1 MSFKKKVECGCLLK
15 QKKIPVDL
23 LSLFLFFFF
32 RNKSKI
38 SLLFLS
44 SPFFT
49 SVFFVGLHF
58 FLQSPPL
65 SLSFCCRRALVVVV
79 VVVFVLC
86 GLNPLLSSVLCLQH
100 DDSKTN
106 TIYII
111 IMCGI
116 FAYLNCGV
124 PKTKKEIVE
133 KLLVGLKRLEYRGYD
148 SAGFAM
154 DDNEKWCEDDDDD
167 DEEEEGGDKKRHDAK
182 KVIVCREVGKIAN
195 LEALARKELFGE
207 DDDDENEVKASKSK
221 SSNGR
226 KKSSSSIKPLDFCA
240 SIAHTRWATHGPP
253 NKINTHPHTSDSRE
267 NEFVV
272 VHNGIIT
279 NHAPLRAMLER
290 RGMKFE
296 TDTDTEVIPKLCKF
310 LSDKFEESGEKDV
323 TFRQLAME
331 VTRQLQGAY
340 ALVFKSTKYPG
351 ELVAAKRGSPLL
363 MGISDDSG
371 EVSCVIDG
379 NLSDGAEEDVLLK
392 KASGNKKRKSMTG
405 GAAAAPAADADT
417 TTTTRITTTT
427 TTTTNNPKV
436 EFYFASDASA
446 MVEHTKRV
454 LVLEDDDVCHCHDG
468 TYKIYKVEKQK
479 HPHPGYTSGHD
490 SPEYGLYK
498 PVVLSKE
505 VERTIETLEMEVES
519 IMKGEFDHFMQKEI
533 FEQPEAISS
542 TMRGRLVLDV
552 LGAAERVML
561 GGMSQFAAT
570 IRRSRRI
577 ILCGCGT
584 SYNSAI
590 AIRQLFE
597 ELTEL
602 PVTLELASDVLDRR
616 CPFFRDDTCI
626 FISQSGETADTLKAL
641 EYAKAKGALCV
652 GIVNTVGSAISRAT
666 DCGVHINAGAEIGVA
681 STKAYTCQIVAMVLV
696 ALSLSEDSR
705 SKHTRRDDIMQGLLK
720 LPGCVKECLKMDAIL
735 LELAQDLK
743 EEHSLLIFGRGFNY
757 ATALEGA
764 LKVKEVALV
773 HSEGILAGEMK
784 HGPLALVDKHM
795 PIIVVCT
802 NDGSYEKQQ
811 SVVQQLKARDGR
823 LILIVSDDDTEM
835 EKTAPDAVILR
846 VPKVEDCLQAVVN
859 IVPLQLL
866 SYHLTVLRGHNCDQP
881 RNLAKSVTVE

>member
-1 MSFKKKVECGCLLK
+1 
-15 QKKIPVDL
+15 
-23 LSLFLFFFF
+23 
-32 RNKSKI
+32 
-38 SLLFLS
+38 
-44 SPFFT
+44 
-49 SVFFVGLHF
+49 
-58 FLQSPPL
+58 
-65 SLSFCCRRALVVVV
+65 
-79 VVVFVLC
+79 
-86 GLNPLLSSVLCLQH
+86 
-100 DDSKTN
+100 
-106 TIYII
+106 
-111 IMCGI
+111 MCGI

-154 DDNEKWCEDDDDD
+154 DDNDF
-167 DEEEEGGDKKRHDAK
+167 EEEGGEGKRKK
-182 KVIVCREVGKIAN
+182 KVIVCREIGKIAN

-207 DDDDENEVKASKSK
+207 DDDDVKNKATKSN
-221 SSNGR
+221 SSNG
-226 KKSSSSIKPLDFCA
+226 KKSSSIKPLDFCA

-253 NKINTHPHTSDSRE
+253 NKINTHPHTSDSVE

-371 EVSCVIDG
+371 EVSCIIDG
-379 NLSDGAEEDVLLK
+379 SLSDGGDEDK
-392 KASGNKKRKSMTG
+392 KAGGNKKRKSMAGEAIAVDPVTKSSSTN
-405 GAAAAPAADADT
+405 AP
-417 TTTTRITTTT
+417 
-427 TTTTNNPKV
+427 TNNPKV

-454 LVLEDDDVCHCHDG
+454 LVLEDDDVCHCHNG

-720 LPGCVKECLKMDAIL
+720 LPGCVKECLKMDAKL
-735 LELAQDLK
+735 SKLAQELK
-743 EEHSLLIFGRGFNY
+743 DEHSLLIFGRGFNY

-823 LILIVSDDDTEM
+823 LILIVSEDDTEM

>member
-1 MSFKKKVECGCLLK
+1 
-15 QKKIPVDL
+15 
-23 LSLFLFFFF
+23 
-32 RNKSKI
+32 
-38 SLLFLS
+38 
-44 SPFFT
+44 
-49 SVFFVGLHF
+49 
-58 FLQSPPL
+58 
-65 SLSFCCRRALVVVV
+65 
-79 VVVFVLC
+79 
-86 GLNPLLSSVLCLQH
+86 
-100 DDSKTN
+100 
-106 TIYII
+106 
-111 IMCGI
+111 MCGI

-124 PKTKKEIVE
+124 PKTRKEIVE

-148 SAGFAM
+148 SAGFAV
-154 DDNEKWCEDDDDD
+154 DES
-167 DEEEEGGDKKRHDAK
+167 DEEGDEDAQNGRGRARKEKKG
-182 KVIVCREVGKIAN
+182 VVVCKEVGKIAN

-207 DDDDENEVKASKSK
+207 DEEEEDEEKEKEEDGILNSNAKSNETTTK
-221 SSNGR
+221 SSNRSNG
-226 KKSSSSIKPLDFCA
+226 KKRNASIKPLDFCA

-253 NKINTHPHTSDSRE
+253 NRINTHPHTSDSRE

-290 RGMKFE
+290 RGVKFE
-296 TDTDTEVIPKLCKF
+296 TQTDTEVIPKLCKF

-371 EVSCVIDG
+371 EVSGVIEG
-379 NLSDGAEEDVLLK
+379 GLSDGGEDDILHK
-392 KASGNKKRKSMTG
+392 KTIGGSSKKRKSIT
-405 GAAAAPAADADT
+405 GAAADTVT
-417 TTTTRITTTT
+417 TTTA
-427 TTTTNNPKV
+427 NSSKV

-479 HPHPGYTSGHD
+479 HSQHPGYTSGHD

-498 PVVLSKE
+498 PVVMSKE

-616 CPFFRDDTCI
+616 CPFFRDDTCV

-705 SKHTRRDDIMQGLLK
+705 SKHARRDDIMQGLLK
-720 LPGCVKECLKMDAIL
+720 LPGCVKGCLKMDAKL
-735 LELAQDLK
+735 LELAQELK
-743 EEHSLLIFGRGFNY
+743 DEHSLLIFGRGFNY

-823 LILIVSDDDTEM
+823 LILIVSEDDKEM

-859 IVPLQLL
+859 IIPLQLL
-866 SYHLTVLRGHNCDQP
+866 SYHLTILRGHNCDQP

>member
-1 MSFKKKVECGCLLK
+1 
-15 QKKIPVDL
+15 
-23 LSLFLFFFF
+23 
-32 RNKSKI
+32 
-38 SLLFLS
+38 
-44 SPFFT
+44 
-49 SVFFVGLHF
+49 
-58 FLQSPPL
+58 
-65 SLSFCCRRALVVVV
+65 
-79 VVVFVLC
+79 
-86 GLNPLLSSVLCLQH
+86 
-100 DDSKTN
+100 
-106 TIYII
+106 
-111 IMCGI
+111 MCGI

-154 DDNEKWCEDDDDD
+154 DDNDF
-167 DEEEEGGDKKRHDAK
+167 EEEGGEGKRKK

-207 DDDDENEVKASKSK
+207 DGDDVKNKATKSN
-221 SSNGR
+221 SSNG
-226 KKSSSSIKPLDFCA
+226 KKSSSIKPLDFCA

-253 NKINTHPHTSDSRE
+253 NKINTHPHTSDSVE

-371 EVSCVIDG
+371 EVSCIIDG
-379 NLSDGAEEDVLLK
+379 SLSDGGDEDR
-392 KASGNKKRKSMTG
+392 KAGGNKKRKSMAG
-405 GAAAAPAADADT
+405 GAIVVDPVTKSSSSTDA
-417 TTTTRITTTT
+417 R
-427 TTTTNNPKV
+427 TNNPKV

-454 LVLEDDDVCHCHDG
+454 LVLEDDDVCHCHNG

-720 LPGCVKECLKMDAIL
+720 LPGCVKECLKMDGKL
-735 LELAQDLK
+735 LELAQELK
-743 EEHSLLIFGRGFNY
+743 DEHSLLIFGRGFNY

-823 LILIVSDDDTEM
+823 LILIVSEDDTEM

>member
-1 MSFKKKVECGCLLK
+1 
-15 QKKIPVDL
+15 
-23 LSLFLFFFF
+23 
-32 RNKSKI
+32 
-38 SLLFLS
+38 
-44 SPFFT
+44 
-49 SVFFVGLHF
+49 
-58 FLQSPPL
+58 
-65 SLSFCCRRALVVVV
+65 
-79 VVVFVLC
+79 
-86 GLNPLLSSVLCLQH
+86 
-100 DDSKTN
+100 
-106 TIYII
+106 
-111 IMCGI
+111 MCGI

-154 DDNEKWCEDDDDD
+154 DDNDFEDDGG
-167 DEEEEGGDKKRHDAK
+167 EGKRKK

-207 DDDDENEVKASKSK
+207 DDDDAENKATKSN
-221 SSNGR
+221 SSNG
-226 KKSSSSIKPLDFCA
+226 KKSSSIKPLDFCA

-253 NKINTHPHTSDSRE
+253 NKINTHPHTSDSVE

-371 EVSCVIDG
+371 EVSCIIDG
-379 NLSDGAEEDVLLK
+379 SLSDGGDEDK
-392 KASGNKKRKSMTG
+392 KAGGGNKKRKSMAG
-405 GAAAAPAADADT
+405 GAIAVDPVTKSSSSMMTNAPK
-417 TTTTRITTTT
+417 
-427 TTTTNNPKV
+427 NNPKV

-454 LVLEDDDVCHCHDG
+454 LVLEDDDVCHCHNG

-720 LPGCVKECLKMDAIL
+720 LPGCVKECLKMDAKL
-735 LELAQDLK
+735 LKLAQELK
-743 EEHSLLIFGRGFNY
+743 DEHSLLIFGRGFNY

-823 LILIVSDDDTEM
+823 LILIVSEDDTEM

>member
-1 MSFKKKVECGCLLK
+1 
-15 QKKIPVDL
+15 
-23 LSLFLFFFF
+23 
-32 RNKSKI
+32 
-38 SLLFLS
+38 
-44 SPFFT
+44 
-49 SVFFVGLHF
+49 
-58 FLQSPPL
+58 
-65 SLSFCCRRALVVVV
+65 
-79 VVVFVLC
+79 
-86 GLNPLLSSVLCLQH
+86 
-100 DDSKTN
+100 
-106 TIYII
+106 
-111 IMCGI
+111 
-116 FAYLNCGV
+116 V

-154 DDNEKWCEDDDDD
+154 DDNDF
-167 DEEEEGGDKKRHDAK
+167 EEEGGEGKRKK

-207 DDDDENEVKASKSK
+207 DDDDVKNKATKSN
-221 SSNGR
+221 SSNG
-226 KKSSSSIKPLDFCA
+226 KKSSSIKPLDFCA

-253 NKINTHPHTSDSRE
+253 NKINTHPHTSDSVE

-371 EVSCVIDG
+371 EVSCIIDG
-379 NLSDGAEEDVLLK
+379 SLSDGGDEDK
-392 KASGNKKRKSMTG
+392 KAGGNKKRKSMAG
-405 GAAAAPAADADT
+405 GAIVVDPVTKSSSSTDAP
-417 TTTTRITTTT
+417 
-427 TTTTNNPKV
+427 TNNPKV

-454 LVLEDDDVCHCHDG
+454 LVLEDDDVCHCHNG

-542 TMRGRLVLDV
+542 TMRGRLVLDI

-735 LELAQDLK
+735 LELAQELK

>member
-1 MSFKKKVECGCLLK
+1 
-15 QKKIPVDL
+15 
-23 LSLFLFFFF
+23 
-32 RNKSKI
+32 
-38 SLLFLS
+38 
-44 SPFFT
+44 
-49 SVFFVGLHF
+49 
-58 FLQSPPL
+58 
-65 SLSFCCRRALVVVV
+65 
-79 VVVFVLC
+79 
-86 GLNPLLSSVLCLQH
+86 
-100 DDSKTN
+100 
-106 TIYII
+106 
-111 IMCGI
+111 MCGI

-148 SAGFAM
+148 SAGFAV
-154 DDNEKWCEDDDDD
+154 DES
-167 DEEEEGGDKKRHDAK
+167 DEEGDEDAQNGRGRARKEKKG
-182 KVIVCREVGKIAN
+182 VVVCKEVGKIAN

-207 DDDDENEVKASKSK
+207 DEEEEDEEKEKEEDGILNSNAKSNETTTK
-221 SSNGR
+221 SSNRSNG
-226 KKSSSSIKPLDFCA
+226 KKRNASIKPLDFCA

-253 NKINTHPHTSDSRE
+253 NRINTHPHTSDSRE

-290 RGMKFE
+290 RGVKFE
-296 TDTDTEVIPKLCKF
+296 TQTDTEVIPKLCKF

-371 EVSCVIDG
+371 EVSGVIEG
-379 NLSDGAEEDVLLK
+379 GLSDGGEDDILHK
-392 KASGNKKRKSMTG
+392 KTIGGSSKKRKSMTG
-405 GAAAAPAADADT
+405 AAADTVT
-417 TTTTRITTTT
+417 TTTA
-427 TTTTNNPKV
+427 NSSKV

-479 HPHPGYTSGHD
+479 HSQHPGYTSGHD

-498 PVVLSKE
+498 PVVMSKE

-616 CPFFRDDTCI
+616 CPFFRDDTCV

-705 SKHTRRDDIMQGLLK
+705 SKHARRDDIMQGLLK
-720 LPGCVKECLKMDAIL
+720 LPGCVKGCLKMDAKL
-735 LELAQDLK
+735 LELAQELK
-743 EEHSLLIFGRGFNY
+743 DEHSLLIFGRGFNY

-823 LILIVSDDDTEM
+823 LILIVSEDDKEM

-859 IVPLQLL
+859 IIPLQLL
-866 SYHLTVLRGHNCDQP
+866 SYHLTILRGHNCDQP

>member
-1 MSFKKKVECGCLLK
+1 
-15 QKKIPVDL
+15 
-23 LSLFLFFFF
+23 
-32 RNKSKI
+32 
-38 SLLFLS
+38 
-44 SPFFT
+44 
-49 SVFFVGLHF
+49 
-58 FLQSPPL
+58 
-65 SLSFCCRRALVVVV
+65 
-79 VVVFVLC
+79 
-86 GLNPLLSSVLCLQH
+86 
-100 DDSKTN
+100 
-106 TIYII
+106 
-111 IMCGI
+111 MCGI

-124 PKTKKEIVE
+124 PKTRKEIVE

-148 SAGFAM
+148 SAGFAV
-154 DDNEKWCEDDDDD
+154 DES
-167 DEEEEGGDKKRHDAK
+167 DEEGDEDAQNGRGRARKEKKG
-182 KVIVCREVGKIAN
+182 VVVCKEVGKIAN

-207 DDDDENEVKASKSK
+207 DEEEEDEEKEKEEDGILNSNAKSNETTTK
-221 SSNGR
+221 SSNRSNG
-226 KKSSSSIKPLDFCA
+226 KKRNASIKPLDFCA

-253 NKINTHPHTSDSRE
+253 NRINTHPHTSDSRE

-290 RGMKFE
+290 RGVKFE
-296 TDTDTEVIPKLCKF
+296 TQTDTEVIPKLCKF

-371 EVSCVIDG
+371 EVSGVIEG
-379 NLSDGAEEDVLLK
+379 GLSDGGEDDILHK
-392 KASGNKKRKSMTG
+392 KTIGGSSKKRKSMTG
-405 GAAAAPAADADT
+405 AAADTVT
-417 TTTTRITTTT
+417 TTTA
-427 TTTTNNPKV
+427 NSSKV

-479 HPHPGYTSGHD
+479 HSQHPGYTSGHD

-498 PVVLSKE
+498 PVVMSKE

-533 FEQPEAISS
+533 FEQPDAISS

-616 CPFFRDDTCI
+616 CPFFRDDTCV

-705 SKHTRRDDIMQGLLK
+705 SKHARRDDIMQGLLK
-720 LPGCVKECLKMDAIL
+720 LPGCVKGCLKMDAKL
-735 LELAQDLK
+735 LELAQELK
-743 EEHSLLIFGRGFNY
+743 DEHSLLIFGRGFNY

-823 LILIVSDDDTEM
+823 LILIVSEDDKEM

-859 IVPLQLL
+859 IIPLQLL
-866 SYHLTVLRGHNCDQP
+866 SYHLTILRGHNCDQP

>member
-1 MSFKKKVECGCLLK
+1 
-15 QKKIPVDL
+15 
-23 LSLFLFFFF
+23 
-32 RNKSKI
+32 
-38 SLLFLS
+38 
-44 SPFFT
+44 
-49 SVFFVGLHF
+49 
-58 FLQSPPL
+58 
-65 SLSFCCRRALVVVV
+65 
-79 VVVFVLC
+79 
-86 GLNPLLSSVLCLQH
+86 
-100 DDSKTN
+100 
-106 TIYII
+106 
-111 IMCGI
+111 MCGI

-124 PKTKKEIVE
+124 PKTRKEIVE

-148 SAGFAM
+148 SAGFAV
-154 DDNEKWCEDDDDD
+154 DES
-167 DEEEEGGDKKRHDAK
+167 DEEGDEDAQNGRGRARKEKKG
-182 KVIVCREVGKIAN
+182 VVVCKEVGKIAN

-207 DDDDENEVKASKSK
+207 DEEEEDEEKEKEEDGILNSNAKSNETTTKNSNR
-221 SSNGR
+221 SNG
-226 KKSSSSIKPLDFCA
+226 KKRNASIKPLDFCA

-253 NKINTHPHTSDSRE
+253 NRINTHPHTSDSRE

-290 RGMKFE
+290 RGVKFE
-296 TDTDTEVIPKLCKF
+296 TQTDTEVIPKLCKF

-371 EVSCVIDG
+371 EVSGVIEG
-379 NLSDGAEEDVLLK
+379 GLSDGGEDDILHK
-392 KASGNKKRKSMTG
+392 KTIGGGSKKRKSMTG
-405 GAAAAPAADADT
+405 AAADTVT
-417 TTTTRITTTT
+417 TTTA
-427 TTTTNNPKV
+427 NSSKV

-479 HPHPGYTSGHD
+479 HSQHPGYTSGHD

-498 PVVLSKE
+498 PVVMSKE

-616 CPFFRDDTCI
+616 CPFFRDDTCV

-705 SKHTRRDDIMQGLLK
+705 SKHARRDDIMQGLLK
-720 LPGCVKECLKMDAIL
+720 LPGCVKGCLKMDAKL
-735 LELAQDLK
+735 LELAQELK
-743 EEHSLLIFGRGFNY
+743 DEHSLLIFGRGFNY

-823 LILIVSDDDTEM
+823 LILIVSEDDKEM

-859 IVPLQLL
+859 IIPLQLL
-866 SYHLTVLRGHNCDQP
+866 SYHLTILRGHNCDQP

>member
-1 MSFKKKVECGCLLK
+1 
-15 QKKIPVDL
+15 
-23 LSLFLFFFF
+23 
-32 RNKSKI
+32 
-38 SLLFLS
+38 
-44 SPFFT
+44 
-49 SVFFVGLHF
+49 
-58 FLQSPPL
+58 
-65 SLSFCCRRALVVVV
+65 
-79 VVVFVLC
+79 
-86 GLNPLLSSVLCLQH
+86 
-100 DDSKTN
+100 
-106 TIYII
+106 
-111 IMCGI
+111 MCGI

-124 PKTKKEIVE
+124 PKTRKEIVE

-148 SAGFAM
+148 SAGFAV
-154 DDNEKWCEDDDDD
+154 DES
-167 DEEEEGGDKKRHDAK
+167 DEEGDEDAQNGRGRARKEKKG
-182 KVIVCREVGKIAN
+182 VVVCKEVGKIAN

-207 DDDDENEVKASKSK
+207 DEEEEDEEKEKEEDGILNTNAKSNETTTKISNR
-221 SSNGR
+221 SNG
-226 KKSSSSIKPLDFCA
+226 KKRNASIKPLDFCA

-253 NKINTHPHTSDSRE
+253 NRINTHPHTSDSRE

-290 RGMKFE
+290 RGVKFE
-296 TDTDTEVIPKLCKF
+296 TQTDTEVIPKLCKF

-371 EVSCVIDG
+371 EVSGVIEG
-379 NLSDGAEEDVLLK
+379 GLSDGGEDDILHK
-392 KASGNKKRKSMTG
+392 KTIGGSSKKRKSIT
-405 GAAAAPAADADT
+405 GAAADTVT
-417 TTTTRITTTT
+417 TTTA
-427 TTTTNNPKV
+427 NSSKV

-479 HPHPGYTSGHD
+479 HSHPGYTSGHD

-498 PVVLSKE
+498 PVVMSKE

-519 IMKGEFDHFMQKEI
+519 IMKGKFDHFMQKEI

-616 CPFFRDDTCI
+616 CPFFRDDTCV

-735 LELAQDLK
+735 LELAQELK

>member
-1 MSFKKKVECGCLLK
+1 
-15 QKKIPVDL
+15 
-23 LSLFLFFFF
+23 
-32 RNKSKI
+32 
-38 SLLFLS
+38 
-44 SPFFT
+44 
-49 SVFFVGLHF
+49 
-58 FLQSPPL
+58 
-65 SLSFCCRRALVVVV
+65 
-79 VVVFVLC
+79 
-86 GLNPLLSSVLCLQH
+86 
-100 DDSKTN
+100 
-106 TIYII
+106 
-111 IMCGI
+111 MCGI

-154 DDNEKWCEDDDDD
+154 DDNDFEDDGG
-167 DEEEEGGDKKRHDAK
+167 EGKRKK

-207 DDDDENEVKASKSK
+207 DDDDVENKATKSN
-221 SSNGR
+221 SSNG
-226 KKSSSSIKPLDFCA
+226 KKSSSIKPLDFCA

-253 NKINTHPHTSDSRE
+253 NKINTHPHTSDSVE

-371 EVSCVIDG
+371 EVSCIIDG
-379 NLSDGAEEDVLLK
+379 SLSDGGDEDK
-392 KASGNKKRKSMTG
+392 KAGGNKKRKSMAG
-405 GAAAAPAADADT
+405 GAIAVDPVTKSSSSTNAP
-417 TTTTRITTTT
+417 
-427 TTTTNNPKV
+427 TNNPKV

-454 LVLEDDDVCHCHDG
+454 LVLEDDDVCHCHNG

-720 LPGCVKECLKMDAIL
+720 LPGCVKECLKMDAKL
-735 LELAQDLK
+735 LELAQELK
-743 EEHSLLIFGRGFNY
+743 DEHSLLIFGRGFNY

-823 LILIVSDDDTEM
+823 LILIVSEDDTEM

>member
-1 MSFKKKVECGCLLK
+1 
-15 QKKIPVDL
+15 
-23 LSLFLFFFF
+23 
-32 RNKSKI
+32 
-38 SLLFLS
+38 
-44 SPFFT
+44 
-49 SVFFVGLHF
+49 
-58 FLQSPPL
+58 
-65 SLSFCCRRALVVVV
+65 
-79 VVVFVLC
+79 
-86 GLNPLLSSVLCLQH
+86 
-100 DDSKTN
+100 
-106 TIYII
+106 
-111 IMCGI
+111 MCGI

-124 PKTKKEIVE
+124 PKTRKEIVE

-148 SAGFAM
+148 SAGFAV
-154 DDNEKWCEDDDDD
+154 DES
-167 DEEEEGGDKKRHDAK
+167 DEEGDEDAQNGRGRARKEKKG
-182 KVIVCREVGKIAN
+182 VVVCKEVGKIAN

-207 DDDDENEVKASKSK
+207 DEEEEDEEKEKEEDGILNSNAKSNETTTK
-221 SSNGR
+221 SSNRSNG
-226 KKSSSSIKPLDFCA
+226 KKRNASIKPLDFCA

-253 NKINTHPHTSDSRE
+253 NRINTHPHTSDSRE

-279 NHAPLRAMLER
+279 NHAPLRAMLDR
-290 RGMKFE
+290 RGVKFE
-296 TDTDTEVIPKLCKF
+296 TQTDTEVIPKLCKF

-371 EVSCVIDG
+371 EVSGVIEG
-379 NLSDGAEEDVLLK
+379 GLSDGGEDDILHK
-392 KASGNKKRKSMTG
+392 KTIGGSSKKRKSMTG
-405 GAAAAPAADADT
+405 AAADTVT
-417 TTTTRITTTT
+417 TTTA
-427 TTTTNNPKV
+427 NSSKV

-479 HPHPGYTSGHD
+479 HSQHPGYTSGHD

-498 PVVLSKE
+498 PVVMSKE

-616 CPFFRDDTCI
+616 CPFFRDDTCV

-705 SKHTRRDDIMQGLLK
+705 SKHARRDDIMQGLLK
-720 LPGCVKECLKMDAIL
+720 LPGCVKGCLKMDAKL
-735 LELAQDLK
+735 LELAQELK
-743 EEHSLLIFGRGFNY
+743 DEHSLLIFGRGFNY

-823 LILIVSDDDTEM
+823 LILIVSEDDKEM

-859 IVPLQLL
+859 IIPLQLL
-866 SYHLTVLRGHNCDQP
+866 SYHLTILRGHNCDQP

>member
-1 MSFKKKVECGCLLK
+1 
-15 QKKIPVDL
+15 
-23 LSLFLFFFF
+23 
-32 RNKSKI
+32 
-38 SLLFLS
+38 
-44 SPFFT
+44 
-49 SVFFVGLHF
+49 
-58 FLQSPPL
+58 
-65 SLSFCCRRALVVVV
+65 
-79 VVVFVLC
+79 
-86 GLNPLLSSVLCLQH
+86 
-100 DDSKTN
+100 
-106 TIYII
+106 
-111 IMCGI
+111 MCGI

-124 PKTKKEIVE
+124 PKTRKEIVE

-148 SAGFAM
+148 SAGFAV
-154 DDNEKWCEDDDDD
+154 DES
-167 DEEEEGGDKKRHDAK
+167 DEEGDEDAQNGRGRARKEKKG
-182 KVIVCREVGKIAN
+182 VVVCKEVGKIAN

-207 DDDDENEVKASKSK
+207 DEEEEDEEKEKEEDGILNTNAKSNETTTKISNR
-221 SSNGR
+221 SNG
-226 KKSSSSIKPLDFCA
+226 KKRNASIKPLDFCA

-253 NKINTHPHTSDSRE
+253 NRINTHPHTSDSRE

-290 RGMKFE
+290 RGVKFE
-296 TDTDTEVIPKLCKF
+296 TQTDTEVIPKLCKF

-371 EVSCVIDG
+371 EVSGVIEG
-379 NLSDGAEEDVLLK
+379 GLSDGGEDDILHK
-392 KASGNKKRKSMTG
+392 KTIGGSSKKRKSIT
-405 GAAAAPAADADT
+405 GAAADTVT
-417 TTTTRITTTT
+417 TTTA
-427 TTTTNNPKV
+427 NSSKV

-479 HPHPGYTSGHD
+479 HSHPGYTSGHD

-498 PVVLSKE
+498 PVVMSKE

-616 CPFFRDDTCI
+616 CPFFRDDTCV

-705 SKHTRRDDIMQGLLK
+705 SKHARRDDIMQGLLK
-720 LPGCVKECLKMDAIL
+720 LPGCVKGCLKMDAKL
-735 LELAQDLK
+735 LELAQELK
-743 EEHSLLIFGRGFNY
+743 DEHSLLIFGRGFNY

-823 LILIVSDDDTEM
+823 LILIVSEDDKEM

-859 IVPLQLL
+859 IIPLQLL
-866 SYHLTVLRGHNCDQP
+866 SYHLTILRGHNCDQP

>member
-1 MSFKKKVECGCLLK
+1 
-15 QKKIPVDL
+15 
-23 LSLFLFFFF
+23 
-32 RNKSKI
+32 
-38 SLLFLS
+38 
-44 SPFFT
+44 
-49 SVFFVGLHF
+49 
-58 FLQSPPL
+58 
-65 SLSFCCRRALVVVV
+65 
-79 VVVFVLC
+79 
-86 GLNPLLSSVLCLQH
+86 
-100 DDSKTN
+100 
-106 TIYII
+106 
-111 IMCGI
+111 MCGI

-124 PKTKKEIVE
+124 PKTRKEIVE

-148 SAGFAM
+148 SAGFAV
-154 DDNEKWCEDDDDD
+154 DES
-167 DEEEEGGDKKRHDAK
+167 DEEGDEDAQNGRGRARKEKKG
-182 KVIVCREVGKIAN
+182 VVVCKEVGKIAN

-207 DDDDENEVKASKSK
+207 DEEEEDEEKEKEEDGILNTNAKSNETTTKISNR
-221 SSNGR
+221 SNG
-226 KKSSSSIKPLDFCA
+226 KKRNASIKPLDFCA

-253 NKINTHPHTSDSRE
+253 NRINTHPHTSDSRE

-290 RGMKFE
+290 RGVKFE
-296 TDTDTEVIPKLCKF
+296 TQTDTEVIPKLCKF

-371 EVSCVIDG
+371 EVSGVIEG
-379 NLSDGAEEDVLLK
+379 GLSDGGEDDILHK
-392 KASGNKKRKSMTG
+392 KTIGGSSKKRKSIT
-405 GAAAAPAADADT
+405 GAAADTVT
-417 TTTTRITTTT
+417 TTTA
-427 TTTTNNPKV
+427 NSSKV

-479 HPHPGYTSGHD
+479 HSHPGYTSGHD

-498 PVVLSKE
+498 PVVMSKE

-616 CPFFRDDTCI
+616 CPFFRDDTCV

-705 SKHTRRDDIMQGLLK
+705 SKHARRDDIMQGLLN
-720 LPGCVKECLKMDAIL
+720 LPECVKGCLKMDAKL
-735 LELAQDLK
+735 LELAQELK
-743 EEHSLLIFGRGFNY
+743 DEHSLLIFGRGFNY

-823 LILIVSDDDTEM
+823 LILIVSEDDKEM

-859 IVPLQLL
+859 IIPLQLL
-866 SYHLTVLRGHNCDQP
+866 SYHLTILRGHNCDQP

>member
-1 MSFKKKVECGCLLK
+1 
-15 QKKIPVDL
+15 
-23 LSLFLFFFF
+23 
-32 RNKSKI
+32 
-38 SLLFLS
+38 
-44 SPFFT
+44 
-49 SVFFVGLHF
+49 
-58 FLQSPPL
+58 
-65 SLSFCCRRALVVVV
+65 
-79 VVVFVLC
+79 
-86 GLNPLLSSVLCLQH
+86 
-100 DDSKTN
+100 
-106 TIYII
+106 
-111 IMCGI
+111 MCGI

-124 PKTKKEIVE
+124 PKTRKEIVE

-148 SAGFAM
+148 SAGFAV
-154 DDNEKWCEDDDDD
+154 DES
-167 DEEEEGGDKKRHDAK
+167 DEEGDEDAQNGRGRARKEKKG
-182 KVIVCREVGKIAN
+182 VVVCKEVGKIAN

-207 DDDDENEVKASKSK
+207 DEEEEDEEKEKEEDEEKEKEEDGILNTNAKSNETTTKISNR
-221 SSNGR
+221 SNG
-226 KKSSSSIKPLDFCA
+226 KKRNASIKPLDFCA

-253 NKINTHPHTSDSRE
+253 NRINTHPHTSDSRE

-290 RGMKFE
+290 RGVKFE
-296 TDTDTEVIPKLCKF
+296 TQTDTEVIPKLCKF

-371 EVSCVIDG
+371 EVSGVIEG
-379 NLSDGAEEDVLLK
+379 GLSDGGEDDILHK
-392 KASGNKKRKSMTG
+392 KTIGGSSKKRKSMTG
-405 GAAAAPAADADT
+405 AAADTVT
-417 TTTTRITTTT
+417 TTTA
-427 TTTTNNPKV
+427 NSSKV

-479 HPHPGYTSGHD
+479 HSHPGYTSGHD

-498 PVVLSKE
+498 PVVMSKE

-616 CPFFRDDTCI
+616 CPFFRDDTCV

-705 SKHTRRDDIMQGLLK
+705 SKHARRDDIMQGLLK
-720 LPGCVKECLKMDAIL
+720 LPGCVKGCLKMDAKV
-735 LELAQDLK
+735 LELAQELK
-743 EEHSLLIFGRGFNY
+743 DEHSLLIFGRGFNY

-823 LILIVSDDDTEM
+823 LILIVSEDDKEM

-859 IVPLQLL
+859 IIPLQLL
-866 SYHLTVLRGHNCDQP
+866 SYHLTILRGHNCDQP

>member
-1 MSFKKKVECGCLLK
+1 MAISSSFLLTHQRERERERAQKV
-15 QKKIPVDL
+15 
-23 LSLFLFFFF
+23 S
-32 RNKSKI
+32 S
-38 SLLFLS
+38 SS
-44 SPFFT
+44 SP
-49 SVFFVGLHF
+49 
-58 FLQSPPL
+58 
-65 SLSFCCRRALVVVV
+65 SLVSLKSTRSQKIE
-79 VVVFVLC
+79 
-86 GLNPLLSSVLCLQH
+86 LN
-100 DDSKTN
+100 T
-106 TIYII
+106 
-111 IMCGI
+111 MCGI

-154 DDNEKWCEDDDDD
+154 DDNDFED
-167 DEEEEGGDKKRHDAK
+167 EGGEGKRKK

-207 DDDDENEVKASKSK
+207 DDDDVENKATKSN
-221 SSNGR
+221 SSNG
-226 KKSSSSIKPLDFCA
+226 KKSSSIKPLDFCA

-253 NKINTHPHTSDSRE
+253 NKINTHPHTSDSVE

-371 EVSCVIDG
+371 EVSCIIDG
-379 NLSDGAEEDVLLK
+379 SLSDGGDEDK
-392 KASGNKKRKSMTG
+392 KAGANKKRKSMAG
-405 GAAAAPAADADT
+405 GAIAVDPVTKSSSSMMTNAPK
-417 TTTTRITTTT
+417 
-427 TTTTNNPKV
+427 NNPKV

-454 LVLEDDDVCHCHDG
+454 LVLEDDDVCHCHNG

-720 LPGCVKECLKMDAIL
+720 LPGCVKECLKMDAKL
-735 LELAQDLK
+735 LELAQELK
-743 EEHSLLIFGRGFNY
+743 DEHSLLIFGRGFNY

-823 LILIVSDDDTEM
+823 LILIVSEDDTEM

>member
-1 MSFKKKVECGCLLK
+1 
-15 QKKIPVDL
+15 
-23 LSLFLFFFF
+23 
-32 RNKSKI
+32 
-38 SLLFLS
+38 
-44 SPFFT
+44 
-49 SVFFVGLHF
+49 
-58 FLQSPPL
+58 
-65 SLSFCCRRALVVVV
+65 
-79 VVVFVLC
+79 
-86 GLNPLLSSVLCLQH
+86 
-100 DDSKTN
+100 
-106 TIYII
+106 
-111 IMCGI
+111 MCGI

-124 PKTKKEIVE
+124 PKTRKEIVE

-148 SAGFAM
+148 SAGFAV
-154 DDNEKWCEDDDDD
+154 DES
-167 DEEEEGGDKKRHDAK
+167 DEEGDEDAQNGRGRARKEKKG
-182 KVIVCREVGKIAN
+182 VVVCKEVGKIAN

-207 DDDDENEVKASKSK
+207 DEEEEDEEKEKEEDGVLNTNAKSNETTTKISNR
-221 SSNGR
+221 SNG
-226 KKSSSSIKPLDFCA
+226 KKRNASIKPLDFCA

-253 NKINTHPHTSDSRE
+253 NRINTHPHTSDSRE

-290 RGMKFE
+290 RGVKFE
-296 TDTDTEVIPKLCKF
+296 TQTDTEVIPKLCKF

-371 EVSCVIDG
+371 EVSGVIEG
-379 NLSDGAEEDVLLK
+379 GLSDGGEDDILHK
-392 KASGNKKRKSMTG
+392 KTIGGSSKKRKSIT
-405 GAAAAPAADADT
+405 GAAADTVT
-417 TTTTRITTTT
+417 TTTA
-427 TTTTNNPKV
+427 NSSKV

-479 HPHPGYTSGHD
+479 HSHPGYTSGHD

-498 PVVLSKE
+498 PVVMSKE

-616 CPFFRDDTCI
+616 CPFFRDDTCV

-705 SKHTRRDDIMQGLLK
+705 SKHARRDDIMQGLLK
-720 LPGCVKECLKMDAIL
+720 LPECVKGCLKMDAKL
-735 LELAQDLK
+735 LELAQELK
-743 EEHSLLIFGRGFNY
+743 DEHSLLIFGRGFNY

-823 LILIVSDDDTEM
+823 LILIVSEDDKEM

-859 IVPLQLL
+859 IIPLQLL
-866 SYHLTVLRGHNCDQP
+866 SYHLTILRGHNCDQP

>member
-1 MSFKKKVECGCLLK
+1 
-15 QKKIPVDL
+15 
-23 LSLFLFFFF
+23 
-32 RNKSKI
+32 
-38 SLLFLS
+38 
-44 SPFFT
+44 
-49 SVFFVGLHF
+49 
-58 FLQSPPL
+58 
-65 SLSFCCRRALVVVV
+65 
-79 VVVFVLC
+79 
-86 GLNPLLSSVLCLQH
+86 
-100 DDSKTN
+100 
-106 TIYII
+106 
-111 IMCGI
+111 MCGI

-154 DDNEKWCEDDDDD
+154 DDNDF
-167 DEEEEGGDKKRHDAK
+167 EEEGGEGKRKK
-182 KVIVCREVGKIAN
+182 KVIVCREIGKIAN

-207 DDDDENEVKASKSK
+207 DDDDVKNKATKSN
-221 SSNGR
+221 SSNG
-226 KKSSSSIKPLDFCA
+226 KKSSSIKPLDFCA

-253 NKINTHPHTSDSRE
+253 NKINTHPHTSDSVE

-371 EVSCVIDG
+371 EVSCIIDG
-379 NLSDGAEEDVLLK
+379 SLSDGGDEDK
-392 KASGNKKRKSMTG
+392 KAGGNKKRKSMAG
-405 GAAAAPAADADT
+405 GAIAVDPVTKSSSSMMTNAPK
-417 TTTTRITTTT
+417 
-427 TTTTNNPKV
+427 NNPKV

-454 LVLEDDDVCHCHDG
+454 LVLEDDDVCHCHNG

-720 LPGCVKECLKMDAIL
+720 LPGCVKECLKMDAKL
-735 LELAQDLK
+735 SKLAQELK
-743 EEHSLLIFGRGFNY
+743 DEHSLLIFGRGFNY

-823 LILIVSDDDTEM
+823 LILIVSEDDTEM

>member
-1 MSFKKKVECGCLLK
+1 MPFEE
-15 QKKIPVDL
+15 KKIPR
-23 LSLFLFFFF
+23 FFFF
-32 RNKSKI
+32 FSSNEKKSKI
-38 SLLFLS
+38 SLFFFLLLVFIFFFNLPLSFSLTLLLSLRFGGGVIRFCPLWFEPSVVFSSLS
-44 SPFFT
+44 ST
-49 SVFFVGLHF
+49 
-58 FLQSPPL
+58 
-65 SLSFCCRRALVVVV
+65 RRLE
-79 VVVFVLC
+79 
-86 GLNPLLSSVLCLQH
+86 NE
-100 DDSKTN
+100 DY
-106 TIYII
+106 III

-154 DDNEKWCEDDDDD
+154 DDNEKCEDDDDD
-167 DEEEEGGDKKRHDAK
+167 DEDDEEGRKKRHNAK

-405 GAAAAPAADADT
+405 GAAAAAAADADT

-735 LELAQDLK
+735 LELAQELK

>member
-1 MSFKKKVECGCLLK
+1 
-15 QKKIPVDL
+15 
-23 LSLFLFFFF
+23 
-32 RNKSKI
+32 
-38 SLLFLS
+38 
-44 SPFFT
+44 
-49 SVFFVGLHF
+49 
-58 FLQSPPL
+58 
-65 SLSFCCRRALVVVV
+65 
-79 VVVFVLC
+79 
-86 GLNPLLSSVLCLQH
+86 
-100 DDSKTN
+100 
-106 TIYII
+106 
-111 IMCGI
+111 MCGI

-124 PKTKKEIVE
+124 PKTRKEIVE

-148 SAGFAM
+148 SAGFAV
-154 DDNEKWCEDDDDD
+154 DES
-167 DEEEEGGDKKRHDAK
+167 DEEGDEDAQNGRGRARKEKKG
-182 KVIVCREVGKIAN
+182 VVVCKEVGKIAN

-207 DDDDENEVKASKSK
+207 DEEEEDEEKEKEEDGILNTNAKSNETTTKISNR
-221 SSNGR
+221 SNG
-226 KKSSSSIKPLDFCA
+226 KKRNASIKPLDFCA

-253 NKINTHPHTSDSRE
+253 NRINTHPHTSDSRE

-290 RGMKFE
+290 RGVKFE
-296 TDTDTEVIPKLCKF
+296 TQTDTEVIPKLCKF

-351 ELVAAKRGSPLL
+351 ELVAGKRGSPLL

-371 EVSCVIDG
+371 EVSGVIEG
-379 NLSDGAEEDVLLK
+379 GLSDGGEDDILHK
-392 KASGNKKRKSMTG
+392 KTIGGSSKKRKSIT
-405 GAAAAPAADADT
+405 GAAADTVT
-417 TTTTRITTTT
+417 TTTA
-427 TTTTNNPKV
+427 NSSKV

-479 HPHPGYTSGHD
+479 HSHPGYTSGHD

-498 PVVLSKE
+498 PVVMSKE

-616 CPFFRDDTCI
+616 CPFFRDDTCV

-705 SKHTRRDDIMQGLLK
+705 SKHARRDDIMQGLLK
-720 LPGCVKECLKMDAIL
+720 LPECVKGCLKMDAKL
-735 LELAQDLK
+735 LELAQELK
-743 EEHSLLIFGRGFNY
+743 DEHSLLIFGRGFNY

-823 LILIVSDDDTEM
+823 LILIVSEDDKEM

-859 IVPLQLL
+859 IIPLQLL
-866 SYHLTVLRGHNCDQP
+866 SYHLTILRGHNCDQP

>member
-1 MSFKKKVECGCLLK
+1 
-15 QKKIPVDL
+15 
-23 LSLFLFFFF
+23 
-32 RNKSKI
+32 
-38 SLLFLS
+38 
-44 SPFFT
+44 
-49 SVFFVGLHF
+49 
-58 FLQSPPL
+58 
-65 SLSFCCRRALVVVV
+65 
-79 VVVFVLC
+79 
-86 GLNPLLSSVLCLQH
+86 
-100 DDSKTN
+100 
-106 TIYII
+106 
-111 IMCGI
+111 MCGI

-124 PKTKKEIVE
+124 PKTRKEIVE

-148 SAGFAM
+148 SAGFAV
-154 DDNEKWCEDDDDD
+154 DES
-167 DEEEEGGDKKRHDAK
+167 DEEGYEDAQNGRGRARKEKKG
-182 KVIVCREVGKIAN
+182 VVVCKEVGKIAN

-207 DDDDENEVKASKSK
+207 DEEEEDEEKEKEEDGILNSNAKSNETTTK
-221 SSNGR
+221 SSNRSNG
-226 KKSSSSIKPLDFCA
+226 KKRNASIKPLDFCA

-253 NKINTHPHTSDSRE
+253 NRINTHPHTSDSRE

-290 RGMKFE
+290 RGVKFE
-296 TDTDTEVIPKLCKF
+296 TQTDTEVIPKLCKF

-371 EVSCVIDG
+371 EVSGVIEG
-379 NLSDGAEEDVLLK
+379 GLSDGGEDDILHK
-392 KASGNKKRKSMTG
+392 KTIGGSSKKRKSMTG
-405 GAAAAPAADADT
+405 AAADTVT
-417 TTTTRITTTT
+417 TTTA
-427 TTTTNNPKV
+427 NSSKV

-479 HPHPGYTSGHD
+479 HSQHPGYTSGHD

-498 PVVLSKE
+498 PVVMSKE

-616 CPFFRDDTCI
+616 CPFFRDDTCV

-705 SKHTRRDDIMQGLLK
+705 SKHARRDDIMQGLLK
-720 LPGCVKECLKMDAIL
+720 LPGCVKGCLKMDAKL
-735 LELAQDLK
+735 LELAQELK
-743 EEHSLLIFGRGFNY
+743 DEHSLLIFGRGFNY

-823 LILIVSDDDTEM
+823 LILIVSEDDKEM

-859 IVPLQLL
+859 IIPLQLL
-866 SYHLTVLRGHNCDQP
+866 SYHLTILRGHNCDQP

>member
-1 MSFKKKVECGCLLK
+1 
-15 QKKIPVDL
+15 
-23 LSLFLFFFF
+23 
-32 RNKSKI
+32 
-38 SLLFLS
+38 
-44 SPFFT
+44 
-49 SVFFVGLHF
+49 
-58 FLQSPPL
+58 
-65 SLSFCCRRALVVVV
+65 
-79 VVVFVLC
+79 
-86 GLNPLLSSVLCLQH
+86 
-100 DDSKTN
+100 
-106 TIYII
+106 
-111 IMCGI
+111 MCGI

-124 PKTKKEIVE
+124 PKTRKEIVE

-148 SAGFAM
+148 SAGFAV
-154 DDNEKWCEDDDDD
+154 DES
-167 DEEEEGGDKKRHDAK
+167 DEEGDEDAQNGRGRARKEKKG
-182 KVIVCREVGKIAN
+182 VVVCKEVGKIAN

-207 DDDDENEVKASKSK
+207 DEEEEDEEKEKEEDGILNSNAKSNETTTK
-221 SSNGR
+221 SSNRSNG
-226 KKSSSSIKPLDFCA
+226 KKRNASIKPLDFCA

-253 NKINTHPHTSDSRE
+253 NRINTHPHTSDSRE

-290 RGMKFE
+290 RGVKFE
-296 TDTDTEVIPKLCKF
+296 TQTDTEVIPKLCKF

-371 EVSCVIDG
+371 EVSGVIEG
-379 NLSDGAEEDVLLK
+379 GLSDGGEDDILHK
-392 KASGNKKRKSMTG
+392 KTIGGSSKKRKSMTG
-405 GAAAAPAADADT
+405 AAADTVT
-417 TTTTRITTTT
+417 TTTA
-427 TTTTNNPKV
+427 NSSKV

-479 HPHPGYTSGHD
+479 HSQHPGYTSGHD

-498 PVVLSKE
+498 PVVMSKE

-616 CPFFRDDTCI
+616 CPFFRDDTCV

-705 SKHTRRDDIMQGLLK
+705 SKHARRDDIMQGLLK
-720 LPGCVKECLKMDAIL
+720 LPECVKGCLKMDAKL
-735 LELAQDLK
+735 LELAQELK
-743 EEHSLLIFGRGFNY
+743 DEHSLLIFGRGFNY

-823 LILIVSDDDTEM
+823 LILIVSEDDKEM

-859 IVPLQLL
+859 IIPLQLL
-866 SYHLTVLRGHNCDQP
+866 SYHLTILRGHNCDQP

>member
-1 MSFKKKVECGCLLK
+1 
-15 QKKIPVDL
+15 
-23 LSLFLFFFF
+23 
-32 RNKSKI
+32 
-38 SLLFLS
+38 
-44 SPFFT
+44 
-49 SVFFVGLHF
+49 
-58 FLQSPPL
+58 
-65 SLSFCCRRALVVVV
+65 
-79 VVVFVLC
+79 
-86 GLNPLLSSVLCLQH
+86 
-100 DDSKTN
+100 
-106 TIYII
+106 
-111 IMCGI
+111 MCGI

-154 DDNEKWCEDDDDD
+154 DDNDFEDDGG
-167 DEEEEGGDKKRHDAK
+167 EGKRKK

-207 DDDDENEVKASKSK
+207 DDDDVENKATKSN
-221 SSNGR
+221 SNNG
-226 KKSSSSIKPLDFCA
+226 KKSSSIKPLDFCA

-253 NKINTHPHTSDSRE
+253 NKINTHPHTSDSVE

-371 EVSCVIDG
+371 EVSCIIDG
-379 NLSDGAEEDVLLK
+379 SLSDGGDEDK
-392 KASGNKKRKSMTG
+392 KAGGNKKRKSMAGEAIVVDPVTKSSSST
-405 GAAAAPAADADT
+405 DA
-417 TTTTRITTTT
+417 R
-427 TTTTNNPKV
+427 TNNPKV

-454 LVLEDDDVCHCHDG
+454 LVLEDDDVCHCHNG

-720 LPGCVKECLKMDAIL
+720 LPGCVKECLKMDAKL
-735 LELAQDLK
+735 LELAQELK
-743 EEHSLLIFGRGFNY
+743 DEHSLLIFGRGFNY

-823 LILIVSDDDTEM
+823 LILIVSEDDTEM

>member
-1 MSFKKKVECGCLLK
+1 
-15 QKKIPVDL
+15 
-23 LSLFLFFFF
+23 
-32 RNKSKI
+32 
-38 SLLFLS
+38 
-44 SPFFT
+44 
-49 SVFFVGLHF
+49 
-58 FLQSPPL
+58 
-65 SLSFCCRRALVVVV
+65 
-79 VVVFVLC
+79 
-86 GLNPLLSSVLCLQH
+86 
-100 DDSKTN
+100 
-106 TIYII
+106 
-111 IMCGI
+111 
-116 FAYLNCGV
+116 V

-154 DDNEKWCEDDDDD
+154 DDNDF
-167 DEEEEGGDKKRHDAK
+167 EEEGGEGKRKK

-207 DDDDENEVKASKSK
+207 DDDDVKNKATKSN
-221 SSNGR
+221 SSNG
-226 KKSSSSIKPLDFCA
+226 KKSSSIKPLDFCA

-253 NKINTHPHTSDSRE
+253 NKINTHPHTSDSVE

-371 EVSCVIDG
+371 EVSCIIDG
-379 NLSDGAEEDVLLK
+379 SLSDGGDEDK
-392 KASGNKKRKSMTG
+392 KAGGNKKRKSMAG
-405 GAAAAPAADADT
+405 GAIVVDPVTKSSSSTDA
-417 TTTTRITTTT
+417 R
-427 TTTTNNPKV
+427 TNNPKV

-454 LVLEDDDVCHCHDG
+454 LVLEDDDVCHCHNG

-720 LPGCVKECLKMDAIL
+720 LPGCVKECLKMDGKL
-735 LELAQDLK
+735 LELAQELK
-743 EEHSLLIFGRGFNY
+743 DEHSLLIFGRGFNY

-823 LILIVSDDDTEM
+823 LILIVSEDDTEM

>member
-1 MSFKKKVECGCLLK
+1 
-15 QKKIPVDL
+15 
-23 LSLFLFFFF
+23 
-32 RNKSKI
+32 
-38 SLLFLS
+38 
-44 SPFFT
+44 
-49 SVFFVGLHF
+49 
-58 FLQSPPL
+58 
-65 SLSFCCRRALVVVV
+65 
-79 VVVFVLC
+79 
-86 GLNPLLSSVLCLQH
+86 
-100 DDSKTN
+100 
-106 TIYII
+106 
-111 IMCGI
+111 MCGI

-124 PKTKKEIVE
+124 PKTRKEIVE

-148 SAGFAM
+148 SAGFAV
-154 DDNEKWCEDDDDD
+154 DES
-167 DEEEEGGDKKRHDAK
+167 DEEGDEDAQNGRGRARKEKKG
-182 KVIVCREVGKIAN
+182 VVVCKEVGKIAN

-207 DDDDENEVKASKSK
+207 DEEEEDEEKEKEEDGILNSNAKSNETTTKISNR
-221 SSNGR
+221 SNG
-226 KKSSSSIKPLDFCA
+226 KKRNASIKPLDFCA

-253 NKINTHPHTSDSRE
+253 NRINTHPHTSDSRE

-290 RGMKFE
+290 RGVKFE
-296 TDTDTEVIPKLCKF
+296 TQTDTEVIPKLCKF

-371 EVSCVIDG
+371 EVSGVIEG
-379 NLSDGAEEDVLLK
+379 GLSDGGEDDILHK
-392 KASGNKKRKSMTG
+392 KTIGGSSKKRKSIT
-405 GAAAAPAADADT
+405 GAAADTVT
-417 TTTTRITTTT
+417 TTTA
-427 TTTTNNPKV
+427 NSSKV

-479 HPHPGYTSGHD
+479 HSHPGYTSGHD

-498 PVVLSKE
+498 PVVMSKE

-616 CPFFRDDTCI
+616 CPFFRDDTCV

-705 SKHTRRDDIMQGLLK
+705 SKHARRDDIMQGLLK
-720 LPGCVKECLKMDAIL
+720 LPECVKRCLKMDAKL
-735 LELAQDLK
+735 LELAQELK
-743 EEHSLLIFGRGFNY
+743 DEHSLLIFGRGFNY

-823 LILIVSDDDTEM
+823 LILIVSEDDKEM

-859 IVPLQLL
+859 IIPLQLL
-866 SYHLTVLRGHNCDQP
+866 SYHLTILRGHNCDQP

>member
-1 MSFKKKVECGCLLK
+1 
-15 QKKIPVDL
+15 
-23 LSLFLFFFF
+23 
-32 RNKSKI
+32 
-38 SLLFLS
+38 
-44 SPFFT
+44 
-49 SVFFVGLHF
+49 
-58 FLQSPPL
+58 
-65 SLSFCCRRALVVVV
+65 
-79 VVVFVLC
+79 
-86 GLNPLLSSVLCLQH
+86 
-100 DDSKTN
+100 
-106 TIYII
+106 
-111 IMCGI
+111 MCGI

-124 PKTKKEIVE
+124 PKTRKEIVE

-148 SAGFAM
+148 SAGFAV
-154 DDNEKWCEDDDDD
+154 DES
-167 DEEEEGGDKKRHDAK
+167 DEEGDEDAQNGRGRARKEKKG
-182 KVIVCREVGKIAN
+182 VVVCKEVGKIAN

-207 DDDDENEVKASKSK
+207 DEEEEDEEKEKEEDGILNSNAKSNETTTK
-221 SSNGR
+221 SSNRSNG
-226 KKSSSSIKPLDFCA
+226 KKRNASIKPLDFCA

-253 NKINTHPHTSDSRE
+253 NRINTHPHTSDSRE

-290 RGMKFE
+290 RGVKFE
-296 TDTDTEVIPKLCKF
+296 TQTDTEVIPKLCKF

-371 EVSCVIDG
+371 EVSGVIEG
-379 NLSDGAEEDVLLK
+379 GLSDGGEDDILHK
-392 KASGNKKRKSMTG
+392 KTIGGSSKKRKSMTG
-405 GAAAAPAADADT
+405 AAADTVT
-417 TTTTRITTTT
+417 TTTA
-427 TTTTNNPKV
+427 NSSKV

-479 HPHPGYTSGHD
+479 HSQHPGYTSGHD

-498 PVVLSKE
+498 PVVMSKE

-616 CPFFRDDTCI
+616 CPFFRDDTCV

-705 SKHTRRDDIMQGLLK
+705 SKHARRDDIMQGLLK
-720 LPGCVKECLKMDAIL
+720 LPACVKGCLKMDAKL
-735 LELAQDLK
+735 LELAQELK
-743 EEHSLLIFGRGFNY
+743 DEHSLLIFGRGFNY

-795 PIIVVCT
+795 TIIVVCT

-823 LILIVSDDDTEM
+823 LILIVSEDDKEM

-859 IVPLQLL
+859 IIPLQLL
-866 SYHLTVLRGHNCDQP
+866 SYHLTILRGHNCDQP

>member
-1 MSFKKKVECGCLLK
+1 
-15 QKKIPVDL
+15 
-23 LSLFLFFFF
+23 
-32 RNKSKI
+32 
-38 SLLFLS
+38 
-44 SPFFT
+44 
-49 SVFFVGLHF
+49 
-58 FLQSPPL
+58 
-65 SLSFCCRRALVVVV
+65 
-79 VVVFVLC
+79 
-86 GLNPLLSSVLCLQH
+86 
-100 DDSKTN
+100 
-106 TIYII
+106 
-111 IMCGI
+111 MCGI

-154 DDNEKWCEDDDDD
+154 DDNDFED
-167 DEEEEGGDKKRHDAK
+167 EGGEGKRKK

-207 DDDDENEVKASKSK
+207 DDDDVENKATKSN
-221 SSNGR
+221 SSNG
-226 KKSSSSIKPLDFCA
+226 KKSSSIKPLDFCA

-253 NKINTHPHTSDSRE
+253 NKINTHPHTSDSVE

-371 EVSCVIDG
+371 EVSCIIDG
-379 NLSDGAEEDVLLK
+379 SLSDGGDEDK
-392 KASGNKKRKSMTG
+392 KAGGNKKRKSMAG
-405 GAAAAPAADADT
+405 GAIAVDPVTKSSSSTNAP
-417 TTTTRITTTT
+417 
-427 TTTTNNPKV
+427 TNNPKV

-454 LVLEDDDVCHCHDG
+454 LVLEDDDVCHCHNG

-720 LPGCVKECLKMDAIL
+720 LPGCVKECLKMDAKL
-735 LELAQDLK
+735 LELAQELK
-743 EEHSLLIFGRGFNY
+743 DEHSLLIFGRGFNY

-823 LILIVSDDDTEM
+823 LILIVSEDDTEM

>member
-1 MSFKKKVECGCLLK
+1 
-15 QKKIPVDL
+15 
-23 LSLFLFFFF
+23 
-32 RNKSKI
+32 
-38 SLLFLS
+38 
-44 SPFFT
+44 
-49 SVFFVGLHF
+49 
-58 FLQSPPL
+58 
-65 SLSFCCRRALVVVV
+65 
-79 VVVFVLC
+79 
-86 GLNPLLSSVLCLQH
+86 
-100 DDSKTN
+100 
-106 TIYII
+106 
-111 IMCGI
+111 MCGI

-124 PKTKKEIVE
+124 PKTRKEIVE

-148 SAGFAM
+148 SAGFAV
-154 DDNEKWCEDDDDD
+154 DES
-167 DEEEEGGDKKRHDAK
+167 DEEGDEDAQNGRGRARKEKKG
-182 KVIVCREVGKIAN
+182 VVVCKEVGKIAN

-207 DDDDENEVKASKSK
+207 DEEEEDEEKEKEEDGILNSNAKSNETTTK
-221 SSNGR
+221 SSNRSNG
-226 KKSSSSIKPLDFCA
+226 KKRNASIKPLDFCA

-253 NKINTHPHTSDSRE
+253 NRINTHPHTSDSRE

-290 RGMKFE
+290 RGVKFE
-296 TDTDTEVIPKLCKF
+296 TQTDTEVIPKLCKF

-371 EVSCVIDG
+371 EVSGVIEG
-379 NLSDGAEEDVLLK
+379 GLSDGGEDDILHK
-392 KASGNKKRKSMTG
+392 KTIGGSSKKRKSMTG
-405 GAAAAPAADADT
+405 AAADTVT
-417 TTTTRITTTT
+417 TTTA
-427 TTTTNNPKV
+427 NSSKV

-498 PVVLSKE
+498 PVVMSKE

-616 CPFFRDDTCI
+616 CPFFRDDTCV

-705 SKHTRRDDIMQGLLK
+705 SKHARRDDIMQGLLK
-720 LPGCVKECLKMDAIL
+720 LPECVKGCLKMDAKL
-735 LELAQDLK
+735 LELAQELK
-743 EEHSLLIFGRGFNY
+743 DEHSLLIFGRGFNY

-823 LILIVSDDDTEM
+823 LILIVSEDDKEM

-859 IVPLQLL
+859 IIPLQLL
-866 SYHLTVLRGHNCDQP
+866 SYHLTILRGHNCDQP

>member
-1 MSFKKKVECGCLLK
+1 
-15 QKKIPVDL
+15 
-23 LSLFLFFFF
+23 
-32 RNKSKI
+32 
-38 SLLFLS
+38 
-44 SPFFT
+44 
-49 SVFFVGLHF
+49 
-58 FLQSPPL
+58 
-65 SLSFCCRRALVVVV
+65 
-79 VVVFVLC
+79 
-86 GLNPLLSSVLCLQH
+86 
-100 DDSKTN
+100 
-106 TIYII
+106 
-111 IMCGI
+111 MCGI

-124 PKTKKEIVE
+124 PKTRKEIVE

-148 SAGFAM
+148 SAGFAV
-154 DDNEKWCEDDDDD
+154 DDN
-167 DEEEEGGDKKRHDAK
+167 DEEGDEDAQNGRGRARKEKKG
-182 KVIVCREVGKIAN
+182 VVVCKEVGKIAN

-207 DDDDENEVKASKSK
+207 DEEEEDEEKEKEEDGILNNNAKSNERTTKISNR
-221 SSNGR
+221 SNG
-226 KKSSSSIKPLDFCA
+226 KKRNASIKPLDFCA

-253 NKINTHPHTSDSRE
+253 NRINTHPHTSDSRE

-290 RGMKFE
+290 RGVKFE
-296 TDTDTEVIPKLCKF
+296 TQTDTEVIPKLCKF

-371 EVSCVIDG
+371 EVSGVIEG
-379 NLSDGAEEDVLLK
+379 GLSDGGEDDILHK
-392 KASGNKKRKSMTG
+392 KTIGGSSKKRKSMTG
-405 GAAAAPAADADT
+405 AAADTVT
-417 TTTTRITTTT
+417 TTTA
-427 TTTTNNPKV
+427 NSSKV

-479 HPHPGYTSGHD
+479 HSHPGYTSGHD

-498 PVVLSKE
+498 PVVMSKE

-616 CPFFRDDTCI
+616 CPFFRDDTCV

-705 SKHTRRDDIMQGLLK
+705 SKHARRDDIMQGLLK
-720 LPGCVKECLKMDAIL
+720 LPECVKGCLKMDAKL
-735 LELAQDLK
+735 LELAQELK
-743 EEHSLLIFGRGFNY
+743 DEHSLLIFGRGFNY

-823 LILIVSDDDTEM
+823 LILIVSEDDKEM

-859 IVPLQLL
+859 IIPLQLL
-866 SYHLTVLRGHNCDQP
+866 SYHLTILRGHNCDQP

>member
-1 MSFKKKVECGCLLK
+1 
-15 QKKIPVDL
+15 
-23 LSLFLFFFF
+23 
-32 RNKSKI
+32 
-38 SLLFLS
+38 
-44 SPFFT
+44 
-49 SVFFVGLHF
+49 
-58 FLQSPPL
+58 
-65 SLSFCCRRALVVVV
+65 
-79 VVVFVLC
+79 
-86 GLNPLLSSVLCLQH
+86 
-100 DDSKTN
+100 
-106 TIYII
+106 
-111 IMCGI
+111 MCGI

-124 PKTKKEIVE
+124 PKTRKEIVE

-148 SAGFAM
+148 SAGFAV
-154 DDNEKWCEDDDDD
+154 DES
-167 DEEEEGGDKKRHDAK
+167 DEEGDEDAQNGRGRARKEKKG
-182 KVIVCREVGKIAN
+182 VVVCKEVGKIAN

-207 DDDDENEVKASKSK
+207 DEEEEDEEKEKEEDGILNSNAKSNETTTK
-221 SSNGR
+221 SSNRSNG
-226 KKSSSSIKPLDFCA
+226 KKRNASIKPLDFCA

-253 NKINTHPHTSDSRE
+253 NRINTHPHTSDSRE

-290 RGMKFE
+290 RGVKFE
-296 TDTDTEVIPKLCKF
+296 TQTDTEVIPKLCKF

-371 EVSCVIDG
+371 EVSGVIEG
-379 NLSDGAEEDVLLK
+379 GLSDGGEDDILHK
-392 KASGNKKRKSMTG
+392 KTIGGSSKKRKSMTG
-405 GAAAAPAADADT
+405 AAADTVT
-417 TTTTRITTTT
+417 TTTA
-427 TTTTNNPKV
+427 NSSKV

-479 HPHPGYTSGHD
+479 HSQHPGYTSGHD

-498 PVVLSKE
+498 PVVMSKE

-616 CPFFRDDTCI
+616 CPFFRDDTCV

-705 SKHTRRDDIMQGLLK
+705 SKHARRDDIMQGLLK
-720 LPGCVKECLKMDAIL
+720 LPGCVKGCLKMDAKL
-735 LELAQDLK
+735 LELAQELK
-743 EEHSLLIFGRGFNY
+743 DEHSLLIFGRGFNY

-823 LILIVSDDDTEM
+823 LILIVSEDDKEM

-859 IVPLQLL
+859 IIPLQLL
-866 SYHLTVLRGHNCDQP
+866 SYHLTILRGHNCDQP
-881 RNLAKSVTVE
+881 RYLAKSVTVE

>member
-1 MSFKKKVECGCLLK
+1 
-15 QKKIPVDL
+15 
-23 LSLFLFFFF
+23 
-32 RNKSKI
+32 
-38 SLLFLS
+38 
-44 SPFFT
+44 
-49 SVFFVGLHF
+49 
-58 FLQSPPL
+58 
-65 SLSFCCRRALVVVV
+65 
-79 VVVFVLC
+79 
-86 GLNPLLSSVLCLQH
+86 
-100 DDSKTN
+100 
-106 TIYII
+106 
-111 IMCGI
+111 MCGI

-124 PKTKKEIVE
+124 PKTRKEIVE

-148 SAGFAM
+148 SAGFAV
-154 DDNEKWCEDDDDD
+154 DES
-167 DEEEEGGDKKRHDAK
+167 DEEGDEDAQNGRGRARKEKKG
-182 KVIVCREVGKIAN
+182 VVVCKEVGKIAN

-207 DDDDENEVKASKSK
+207 DEEEEDEEKEKEEDGILNTNAKSNETTTKISNR
-221 SSNGR
+221 SNG
-226 KKSSSSIKPLDFCA
+226 KKRNASIKPLDFCA

-253 NKINTHPHTSDSRE
+253 NRINTHPHTSDSRE

-290 RGMKFE
+290 RGVKFE
-296 TDTDTEVIPKLCKF
+296 TQTDTEVIPKLCKF

-371 EVSCVIDG
+371 EVSGVIEG
-379 NLSDGAEEDVLLK
+379 GLSDGGEDDILHK
-392 KASGNKKRKSMTG
+392 KTIGGSSKKRKSIT
-405 GAAAAPAADADT
+405 GAAADTVT
-417 TTTTRITTTT
+417 TTTA
-427 TTTTNNPKV
+427 NSSKV

-468 TYKIYKVEKQK
+468 TYKIYKVEKEK
-479 HPHPGYTSGHD
+479 HSHPGYTSGHD

-498 PVVLSKE
+498 PVVMSKE

-616 CPFFRDDTCI
+616 CPFFRDDTCV

-705 SKHTRRDDIMQGLLK
+705 SKHARRDDIMQGLLK
-720 LPGCVKECLKMDAIL
+720 LPECVKGCLKMDAKL
-735 LELAQDLK
+735 LELAQELK
-743 EEHSLLIFGRGFNY
+743 DEHSLLIFGRGFNY

-823 LILIVSDDDTEM
+823 LILIVSEDDKEM

-859 IVPLQLL
+859 IIPLQLL
-866 SYHLTVLRGHNCDQP
+866 SYHLTILRGHNCDQP